1 MASNHSSY
9 KYSTVGRWLPQ
20 EPLETAAVVIN
31 PRCIT
36 ANLRNRQA
44 DDSDVA
50 FDLKL
55 WWPIRIRIGLIKWRF
70 MGKTHWHRTK
80 AFSPN
85 YATAQVF
92 LRLAVRDVCHV
103 HVDYSGWRRRKIV
116 VNLGA
121 ELCGV
126 FSLDFYV
133 YFGSHVAPAGQT
145 DTSPQMSP
153 HSLETKTAVF
163 FCASWSVIGR
173 HVIIFWEVCNRHPS
187 QWHVQH
193 RMQATSRM

>member
-55 WWPIRIRIGLIKWRF
+55 WWPIRIRIGLIERLFK
-70 MGKTHWHRTK
+70 GKTHWHRTM
-80 AFSPN
+80 AFS
-85 YATAQVF
+85 Y
-92 LRLAVRDVCHV
+92 
-103 HVDYSGWRRRKIV
+103 
-116 VNLGA
+116 
-121 ELCGV
+121 
-126 FSLDFYV
+126 
-133 YFGSHVAPAGQT
+133 
-145 DTSPQMSP
+145 
-153 HSLETKTAVF
+153 
-163 FCASWSVIGR
+163 
-173 HVIIFWEVCNRHPS
+173 VCNRSSFCETACSYLHTY
-187 QWHVQH
+187 VL
-193 RMQATSRM
+193 R

>member
-92 LRLAVRDVCHV
+92 LKLAVRAVCQV
-103 HVDYSGWRRRKIV
+103 
-116 VNLGA
+116 
-121 ELCGV
+121 
-126 FSLDFYV
+126 
-133 YFGSHVAPAGQT
+133 
-145 DTSPQMSP
+145 
-153 HSLETKTAVF
+153 
-163 FCASWSVIGR
+163 
-173 HVIIFWEVCNRHPS
+173 
-187 QWHVQH
+187 
-193 RMQATSRM
+193 